1 MQAEVLQ
8 GKQSWV
14 GAIDGD
20 VELEGWDA
28 QAVTIRIPTEHG
40 DMLIKLSQSEEL
52 TAQQAADYIRRRL
65 KALEQE
71 RAE

>member
-40 DMLIKLSQSEEL
+40 DLVVRLEQSEEL
-52 TAQQAADYIRRRL
+52 TAQQVADVIRRRL
-65 KALEQE
+65 RELERE
-71 RAE
+71 REV